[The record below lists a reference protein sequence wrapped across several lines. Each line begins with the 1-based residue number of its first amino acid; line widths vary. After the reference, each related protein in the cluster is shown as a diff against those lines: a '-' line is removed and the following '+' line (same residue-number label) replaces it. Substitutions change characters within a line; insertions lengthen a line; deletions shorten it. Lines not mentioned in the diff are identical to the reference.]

1 MVSLKK
7 HLESFHGN
15 KESSGQIV
23 CHICSRM
30 VSENYM
36 KTHMKLKHSEEGVQR
51 IKCTLCDHWL
61 TPFSMP
67 AHMLK
72 HNNQG
77 VACPTCGKVLKHKYS
92 LTDHIRRAHMNE
104 EKKHEC
110 TTCGKKFFKA
120 VKLKEHVAVVHTRE
134 YPWACRVCG
143 RQFRA
148 EANWKK
154 HEKREHP
161 EEYERL
167 FKPHY
172 MRPPDDP
179 FFAQKKEEQMNQF
192 LPTSAVVSNFN
203 LFEQKDIFQQNLL

>member
-1 MVSLKK
+1 
-7 HLESFHGN
+7 
-15 KESSGQIV
+15 
-23 CHICSRM
+23 
-30 VSENYM
+30 
-36 KTHMKLKHSEEGVQR
+36 
-51 IKCTLCDHWL
+51 
-61 TPFSMP
+61 
-67 AHMLK
+67 
-72 HNNQG
+72 
-77 VACPTCGKVLKHKYS
+77 
-92 LTDHIRRAHMNE
+92 MNE

-134 YPWACRVCG
+134 FPWSCRVCS

-179 FFAQKKEEQMNQF
+179 WFAQKNSF
-192 LPTSAVVSNFN
+192 DALSSVTSFN
-203 LFEQKDIFQQNLL
+203 LFEQKDIFHQNIL